1 MPSRSSLVTVE
12 LLPETHDIF
21 SNGCHYHT
29 PVTTAKGNTMQLQTR
44 IRSTVAGL
52 LSSTKFAALS
62 RHIARGRRRM
72 SGMAPTVYYFHQVDD
87 PHSHLAVQKLNQ
99 LRQQYALPFITHLV
113 SASADDFKGS
123 AEHFQHWT
131 QQDALAIAKGYGTT
145 LDITNTP
152 TPEQVYQANSRLSAL
167 LNTDTFAAEAYTTGT
182 ELWTSGNL
190 NEIDAARTNDTE
202 IALKN
207 GNALQA
213 KLGHYAGAMFY
224 FDGEWYWGLNRLHL
238 LEQRLIDEGF
248 ASANAAPCVTLPEA
262 RDTSGLNAKHI
273 SLEYFPSLRSPY
285 TAIGHKRVLELI
297 ERSGVSVR
305 LRPVM
310 PMLMRGVPAPAAK
323 QRYIITDAAREGR
336 FYGVPLDRIVDP
348 FGDPVKAAFNLY
360 AGADALGQG
369 MEFVTAYLSAAW
381 QRGVDITTT
390 AGLQQ
395 VAVEAGIDWQAMVDA
410 AAKADW
416 QTLLNDNLSALTSA
430 NLWGVPSFRISGG
443 NNSEPFVCW
452 GQDRIWRVED
462 EIAQRV
468 K

>member
-1 MPSRSSLVTVE
+1 
-12 LLPETHDIF
+12 
-21 SNGCHYHT
+21 
-29 PVTTAKGNTMQLQTR
+29 
-44 IRSTVAGL
+44 
-52 LSSTKFAALS
+52 
-62 RHIARGRRRM
+62 
-72 SGMAPTVYYFHQVDD
+72 
-87 PHSHLAVQKLNQ
+87 
-99 LRQQYALPFITHLV
+99 
-113 SASADDFKGS
+113 
-123 AEHFQHWT
+123 
-131 QQDALAIAKGYGTT
+131 
-145 LDITNTP
+145 
-152 TPEQVYQANSRLSAL
+152 
-167 LNTDTFAAEAYTTGT
+167 
-182 ELWTSGNL
+182 
-190 NEIDAARTNDTE
+190 
-202 IALKN
+202 
-207 GNALQA
+207 
-213 KLGHYAGAMFY
+213 
-224 FDGEWYWGLNRLHL
+224 
-238 LEQRLIDEGF
+238 
-248 ASANAAPCVTLPEA
+248 
-262 RDTSGLNAKHI
+262 
-273 SLEYFPSLRSPY
+273 
-285 TAIGHKRVLELI
+285 
-297 ERSGVSVR
+297 
-305 LRPVM
+305 
-310 PMLMRGVPAPAAK
+310 MLMRGVPAPAAK

>member
-1 MPSRSSLVTVE
+1 
-12 LLPETHDIF
+12 
-21 SNGCHYHT
+21 
-29 PVTTAKGNTMQLQTR
+29 MQLQTR

-52 LSSTKFAALS
+52 LTSTKFEALS

-72 SGMAPTVYYFHQVDD
+72 SGMAPAVYYFHQVDD

-113 SASADDFKGS
+113 SASGDDFKGS
-123 AEHFQHWT
+123 AEHFQHWI
-131 QQDALAIAKGYGTT
+131 QQDATAIATGHDTT
-145 LDITNTP
+145 LNIAETP
-152 TPEQVYQANSRLSAL
+152 TADQVHSANLRLSAHI
-167 LNTDTFAAEAYTTGT
+167 NTESFAAEAYAVGT
-182 ELWTSGNL
+182 ELWANT
-190 NEIDAARTNDTE
+190 IDVSAVDSERAVVTAT
-202 IALKN
+202 ALEN
-207 GNALQA
+207 GNAIQA

-224 FDGEWYWGLNRLHL
+224 FDGEWFWGVSRLHL

-248 ASANAAPCVTLPEA
+248 ASANATLCAPLPAA
-262 RDTSGLNAKHI
+262 RDTSGLNAAYI
-273 SLEYFPSLRSPY
+273 TLEYFPSLRSPY
-285 TAIGHKRVLELI
+285 TAVGHNRVLELI
-297 ERSGVSVR
+297 QRSGITVK

-310 PMLMRGVPAPAAK
+310 PMLMRGVPAPQAK
-323 QRYIITDAAREGR
+323 QRSIITDAAREGR

-348 FGDPVKAAFNLY
+348 FGNPVKAAFNLY